1 MLRARVIPALLLHDG
16 ALVKT
21 RRFARPRYVG
31 DPANTIRIFNELE
44 VDELMLID
52 ILATRRGTG
61 PDLETLRT
69 VADECFM
76 PLGYGGGIRTFEHA
90 RAVFEIGVEKVMLN
104 SAALADPELITR
116 IATHYG
122 SQAVVVGI
130 DFKRGFGGARRV
142 YRHADRRS
150 TGAQVLDWA
159 REAEDRGA
167 GEILLT
173 DVDREGSWQ
182 GYDVEF
188 YRSVATAASIPVIA
202 HGGAR
207 SIQDIADVTARG
219 GCGAAAVGSMVVF
232 QKKDMGVLVNFPD
245 QRLLAKALID
255 SRKSDAGGGRAP
267 AA

>member
-21 RRFARPRYVG
+21 RRFRKPRYVG

-52 ILATRRGTG
+52 ILATRRRTG
-61 PDLETLRT
+61 PDLETLKT

-76 PLGYGGGIRTFEHA
+76 PLGYGGGVQSFDQA
-90 RAVFEIGVEKVMLN
+90 KAVFEIGVEKVMIN
-104 SAALADPELITR
+104 SAALADPELISR

-130 DFKRGFGGARRV
+130 DFARSWSSAKRV
-142 YRHADRRS
+142 YCHTKRRLLHKE
-150 TGAQVLDWA
+150 VLDWA
-159 REAEDRGA
+159 REVEARGG

-173 DVDREGSWQ
+173 DVDHEGSWS
-182 GYDVEF
+182 GYDIEF
-188 YRSVATAASIPVIA
+188 FQEIANQVSIPVIA

-207 SIQDIADVTARG
+207 NVADIAMVTSGG

-232 QKKDMGVLVNFPD
+232 QKKGMGVLVNFPD
-245 QRLLAKALID
+245 QSLLRAALT
-255 SRKSDAGGGRAP
+255 ST
-267 AA
+267 

>member
-1 MLRARVIPALLLHDG
+1 MLRSRVIPALLLHDG

-52 ILATRRGTG
+52 ILATRRRTG

-76 PLGYGGGIRTFEHA
+76 PLGYGGGVTTFDQA

-104 SAALADPELITR
+104 AAALDDPELITR

-130 DFKRGFGGARRV
+130 DFRRAGGRERV
-142 YRHADRRS
+142 YRHVDRKVLK
-150 TGAQVLDWA
+150 TPVLDWA
-159 REAEDRGA
+159 LEAQARGA

-173 DVDREGSWQ
+173 DVEREGTWS
-182 GYDVEF
+182 GYDAGF
-188 YRSVATAASIPVIA
+188 MGMIAAGLTIPVIA

-207 SIQDIADVTARG
+207 SIDDIAEVTVGR
-219 GCGAAAVGSMVVF
+219 GCGAAAIGSMVVF

-245 QRLLAKALID
+245 AAKLRHALTRRGL
-255 SRKSDAGGGRAP
+255 SKVA
-267 AA
+267 